1 MWKRVGDVLVEL
13 CEERSGEWEY
23 TLLGYSLEVNN
34 FQVMFFR
41 TKDHAIAQKAY
52 ERLIYALS

>member
-1 MWKRVGDVLVEL
+1 MLKLVGGNYVEL
-13 CEERSGEWEY
+13 RTGL
-23 TLLGYSLEVNN
+23 TGYSLEVNN